1 MAAQPSAVHVTE
13 DHRVPGLLRRWFPV
27 CVPAAA
33 LTVAV
38 AAGALPVALVLVA
51 ELVQWRASRHGWS
64 RRAAGPVAGP
74 QVVLVLGCPSRPG
87 GRVHPVQRWRTQIA
101 VRSMHPVHGRL
112 LFTGGR
118 TGGPGQPSEAFVMA
132 AYAREV
138 LGVPDERIAL
148 EEAARSTWQN
158 VQHCL
163 EQLEQAGSIT
173 IASAPTHAGR
183 ARRYLAHQRPDLAAR
198 LVPAADYRFGERS
211 GWKVATLAYALA
223 RTIGRVLIPRI
234 AAA

>member
-1 MAAQPSAVHVTE
+1 MPRSLHLSLPVAAASS
-13 DHRVPGLLRRWFPV
+13 
-27 CVPAAA
+27 AAA
-33 LTVAV
+33 LPAV
-38 AAGALPVALVLVA
+38 VVLIA
-51 ELVQWRASRHGWS
+51 ELVQWHASRHGWPPPS
-64 RRAAGPVAGP
+64 EGGAWLVTGP
-74 QVVLVLGCPSRPG
+74 QVVLVLGSPSRPG
-87 GRVHPVQRWRTQIA
+87 GQLHPVQRWRADIA

-118 TGGPGQPSEAFVMA
+118 TGAPGEPSEARVMA
-132 AYAREV
+132 DYARDV
-138 LGVPDERIAL
+138 LGVPDERTEL

-163 EQLEQAGSIT
+163 GRLEQAGSIT

-223 RTIGRVLIPRI
+223 RTAGRVLTPRI
-234 AAA
+234 AAV